1 MKFQKDAQEIQA
13 DHNETA
19 TVSQEAKEVATI
31 EKTVQPVAQAE
42 VQPTTQAVTP
52 LALISQAISINANI
66 EVMEKVFELHQK
78 IQADDAKK
86 VFFAAMS
93 KAQAIM
99 PVVQKS
105 NTASFRT
112 KAGGNMAYKFASLDD
127 VTKVVRSILPNSGLS
142 YRYQVKQD
150 ASTVTVKCI
159 VSHAGGHSEDCM
171 MSMPVDA
178 SGNKNALQAIASTVS
193 YLKRYTLC
201 AAFGIATGE
210 DEDDGAGYSSIA
222 QPSTGYQQHN
232 QQLGMTDTASIK
244 SKVIS
249 ALHKQKQA
257 DPEYEHKMLVFV
269 SQKSGRD
276 VMSVDDMT
284 DSEINNVYISLR
296 SKGVIK

>member
-201 AAFGIATGE
+201 AAFGI
-210 DEDDGAGYSSIA
+210 
-222 QPSTGYQQHN
+222 
-232 QQLGMTDTASIK
+232 
-244 SKVIS
+244 
-249 ALHKQKQA
+249 
-257 DPEYEHKMLVFV
+257 
-269 SQKSGRD
+269 
-276 VMSVDDMT
+276 
-284 DSEINNVYISLR
+284 
-296 SKGVIK
+296 

>member
-1 MKFQKDAQEIQA
+1 MKFQA
-13 DHNETA
+13 DNNA
-19 TVSQEAKEVATI
+19 SVTVSQEAQEVATI
-31 EKTVQPVAQAE
+31 EQSAQPVAQAE

-99 PVVQKS
+99 PIVEKS

-112 KAGGNMAYKFASLDD
+112 KSGGNMSYKFASLDD
-127 VTKVVRSILPNSGLS
+127 VTKVVRSILPDSGLS
-142 YRYQVKQD
+142 YRHQVKQD
-150 ASTVTVKCI
+150 ANNVTVKCI
-159 VSHAGGHSEDCM
+159 VSHAGGHSEECL
-171 MSMPVDA
+171 MSMPIDT
-178 SGNKNALQAIASTVS
+178 SGQKNALQAIASTVS

-222 QPSTGYQQHN
+222 NAAPVSASSTAKVGYQG
-232 QQLGMTDTASIK
+232 GMSNTASKKAKI
-244 SKVIS
+244 VS
-249 ALHKQKQA
+249 AIHRKKQK
-257 DPEYEHKMLVFV
+257 DPNYEKNLLSFI
-269 SQKSGRD
+269 SQKFGRD
-276 VMSVDDMT
+276 VSSIDEMT
-284 DSEINNVYISLR
+284 DEDIRNTYNALHFQ
-296 SKGVIK
+296 GAIK